1 MSFRRTEEMYSLAG
15 RINRGDVTGLRN
27 LQKLREAKGIT
38 RAAMADAIGA
48 SADSYR
54 SWEQKK
60 YWPGAN
66 WLPAIAAVLECG
78 IADLF

>member
-1 MSFRRTEEMYSLAG
+1 MSWTRTQELHSLAA
-15 RINRGDVTGLRN
+15 RIQSGKVTGLRN
-27 LQKLREAKGIT
+27 LQKLREAKGIS
-38 RAAMADAIGA
+38 RAGMADAIGA

-54 SWEQKK
+54 SWEQCK